1 MLLSI
6 FLELYHNDHIGEN
19 WFSTSENLKLFCII
33 FECKFYV
40 GVSVSTNS
48 EERIEQFYN
57 MVEENME
64 NGMPYR
70 DAIELAAVTI
80 GGIITAKVSQAM
92 AKYQEAIHPQSHLS
106 QEEDKDALALLSMGV
121 LWDNKYFNPIPPD
134 ETTPLENT
142 LAESIYFIMKYGR
155 EEDGLN
161 KALEANEKS
170 VGDVESREKAIR
182 RVLEKI

>member
-1 MLLSI
+1 MNRS
-6 FLELYHNDHIGEN
+6 N
-19 WFSTSENLKLFCII
+19 
-33 FECKFYV
+33 
-40 GVSVSTNS
+40 
-48 EERIEQFYN
+48 EEAIEQFYK
-57 MVEENME
+57 MVEENID
-64 NGMPYR
+64 NGMLYR

-121 LWDNKYFNPIPPD
+121 LWDNEYFNPIAPD
-134 ETTPLENT
+134 ASTPLENT

-161 KALEANEKS
+161 KALEANENN
-170 VGDVESREKAIR
+170 VGDVVLRAEAIR
-182 RVLEKI
+182 RVLEKV